1 MSFWRIILEKMLQK
15 LRVGEIKVTFP
26 NKDIKTFKGP
36 KSGPKADVIFITEK
50 AIKDCILGG
59 SLGFCEAIIS
69 GEVQSKDISKLI
81 EIGGH
86 EESGLNTTGKGHY
99 FFKTLNYTSCQQ

>member
-15 LRVGEIKVTFP
+15 LQVGEIKVTFP

-50 AIKDCILGG
+50 
-59 SLGFCEAIIS
+59 
-69 GEVQSKDISKLI
+69 Q
-81 EIGGH
+81 
-86 EESGLNTTGKGHY
+86 
-99 FFKTLNYTSCQQ
+99 